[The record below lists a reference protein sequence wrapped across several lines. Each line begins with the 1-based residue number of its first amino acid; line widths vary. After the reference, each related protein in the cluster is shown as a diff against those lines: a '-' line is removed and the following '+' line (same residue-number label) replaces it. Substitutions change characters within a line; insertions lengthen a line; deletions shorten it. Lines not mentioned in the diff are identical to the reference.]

1 MIAQRLPAR
10 RRMRT
15 TLVRTVSNLA
25 RYGGALL
32 GACVA
37 LFSYRYI
44 AAVGPVPA
52 NVLANRFFDPWIVV
66 HAGAASTALLTG
78 ATQLSATIRQRR
90 PGLHRACGWL
100 YVAGCIVGG
109 VSGVVLSAGVSTGVV
124 AAAGFG
130 VLGTSW
136 VAVTVQGLLQAR
148 TRNVVQHRV
157 WMIRSYALSFA
168 AVTLRVYLPVSQI
181 IGIDFTTAYSWIAW
195 LAWVPNLLVAE
206 AHLRR
211 RGRPTAAPGA
221 NA

>member
-1 MIAQRLPAR
+1 MIEKRVPPR
-10 RRMRT
+10 WRMDT
-15 TLVRTVSNLA
+15 TLSRTVSNLA

-37 LFSYRYI
+37 LFSYRYV
-44 AAVGPVPA
+44 ATLGPVPA
-52 NVLANRFFDPWIVV
+52 NVLANQFFDHWIVV

-78 ATQLSATIRQRR
+78 AAQFSATIRQRR

-100 YVAGCIVGG
+100 YVLGCIVGG

-136 VAVTVQGLLQAR
+136 VIATVQGLLRAR
-148 TRNVVQHRV
+148 ARNVVQHRV
-157 WMIRSYALSFA
+157 WMMRSYALTFA
-168 AVTLRVYLPVSQI
+168 AVTLRVYVPVSQL
-181 IGIDFTTAYSWIAW
+181 IGVDFMTAYPCIAW
-195 LAWVPNLLVAE
+195 LAWIPNLLVAE
-206 AHLRR
+206 VCLRR
-211 RGRPTAAPGA
+211 RSRPLAAPGA